1 MEKEEESGN
10 PDSVRIPD
18 ALEGRAGTLA
28 RVSLEKGCRME
39 NVRAYMLIRQISSMC
54 ESMESYPKNP
64 ERDQNCSEYIAEN
77 GIWILFKSSK
87 KDEVIETLK
96 HGLFV
101 AGCEVV
107 YDKEEQAANPA
118 ADNKQEDSESKEN
131 DFFKCARG
139 QA

>member
-1 MEKEEESGN
+1 MDCMAADDYSPNSADEIEKDTIQYLESEKEKAEAPEPEVAEPIEKEEESGN

-87 KDEVIETLK
+87 KDEVLR
-96 HGLFV
+96 L
-101 AGCEVV
+101 
-107 YDKEEQAANPA
+107 
-118 ADNKQEDSESKEN
+118 
-131 DFFKCARG
+131 
-139 QA
+139 

>member
-1 MEKEEESGN
+1 MYWKAE
-10 PDSVRIPD
+10 
-18 ALEGRAGTLA
+18 GTLA
-28 RVSLEKGCRME
+28 RVSLEKDCRME

-54 ESMESYPKNP
+54 EYESYPKIG
-64 ERDQNCSEYIAEN
+64 RDQNCSEYIAEN

-107 YDKEEQAANPA
+107 YDKEEQAAKPA
-118 ADNKQEDSESKEN
+118 ADNNGRTARARKMI
-131 DFFKCARG
+131 FKCARG